1 MYLLRLD
8 DASEHWNKN
17 NWHRIHDLL
26 EKYDIKPIVAIIP
39 LNRDK
44 ELMRFPVDP
53 LYEKTIKTWILS
65 GWIPAM
71 HGCNHVVNKKSS
83 GMHPV
88 HNISEFAGCSISAQR
103 ELIRE
108 GYRKML
114 EIGIKPLIFVA
125 PFHTFDRNTL
135 TVLKE
140 ETDISIIND
149 TVARDIYYKDCFYFI
164 PQQSGT
170 VRSLKLPIVTF
181 CYHPNVMNDES
192 FSKLE
197 RFIRKHRSEFISFDN
212 LELKKRQPD
221 FIDRILSF
229 AYFAMRKHR
238 GSS

>member
-1 MYLLRLD
+1 MYIIRLD

-26 EKYDIKPIVAIIP
+26 EEYNIKPIVAIIP
-39 LNRDK
+39 LNRDN
-44 ELMRFPVDP
+44 ELMRFPDDS
-53 LYEKTIKTWILS
+53 LYEETIKMWIHN
-65 GWIPAM
+65 GWTPAM
-71 HGCNHVVNKKSS
+71 HGCSHVARQQSA
-83 GMHPV
+83 GMYPV
-88 HNISEFAGCSISAQR
+88 HNISEFAGCSISTQR
-103 ELIRE
+103 QLIRD

-197 RFIRKHRSEFISFDN
+197 RFIRRHRSEFISFDSI
-212 LELKKRQPD
+212 ELKKRKLD
-221 FIDRILSF
+221 FIDRMLSF
-229 AYFAMRKHR
+229 AYFANRKLR
-238 GSS
+238 GLS